1 MNTKYNQ
8 TFLKKKQP
16 KSKLAIPKRN
26 SLLKICT
33 DKLPK
38 KRIRIK
44 KRNKENQKLPPK
56 RKQ

>member
-56 RKQ
+56 RK